1 MNQPSDFVSA
11 KQAVKLLGVRLPT
24 LYAYASRGLV
34 TSVPSGE
41 GRARLYARADLLR
54 LRARRDARGG
64 HAAVASGALRWGEPV
79 LESSITEIGAS
90 GPRYR
95 GQWAVELARQG
106 TPFESVCALLW
117 AGSLPAERP
126 EMRSTVPV
134 ARSAGA
140 STWVERLLC
149 VAPTLAPG
157 DPLCAPLANA
167 GQLVRTLAVALA
179 PDPRRAASAA
189 RASTVARAALAS
201 FGVEATE
208 RRVAGVEQALVLCAD
223 HELNVSAFAAR
234 VVASAG
240 ATLPACITAALAAF
254 SGPAHG
260 AASDRVEALLDE
272 VGSPARARAVLAE
285 RVRRGEALAGFGH
298 PLYPAGDPRGAQLLA
313 LARARA
319 TLARPPRLKV
329 LEAVVRAMHAAEQPA
344 PNLDA
349 GLVAVRIA
357 LGLPV
362 GAASALFALGRSAGW
377 IAHALEQREQ
387 GFLLRPRA
395 RYVAR

>member
-41 GRARLYARADLLR
+41 GRVRLYSRADLLR

-64 HAAVASGALRWGEPV
+64 HAAVASCALRWGEPV
-79 LESSITEIGAS
+79 LESSITEIGAD

-95 GQWAVELARQG
+95 GRLAIELARQG
-106 TPFESVCALLW
+106 TAFESVCALLW
-117 AGSLPAERP
+117 TGSLPAERP
-126 EMRSTVPV
+126 EMRSADPI
-134 ARSAGA
+134 ARNAGA
-140 STWVERLLC
+140 TTWVERLLC

-167 GQLVRTLAVALA
+167 GKLVRTLAVALA
-179 PDPRRAASAA
+179 PDPRHAASAA

-298 PLYPAGDPRGAQLLA
+298 PLYPAGDPRGAQLLSV
-313 LARARA
+313 ARA
-319 TLARPPRLKV
+319 TRTGSPRLK
-329 LEAVVRAMHAAEQPA
+329 LLDAVVRAMHAAEQPA

-357 LGLPV
+357 LGLPL

-377 IAHALEQREQ
+377 VAHALEQREQ

-395 RYVAR
+395 RYVAK